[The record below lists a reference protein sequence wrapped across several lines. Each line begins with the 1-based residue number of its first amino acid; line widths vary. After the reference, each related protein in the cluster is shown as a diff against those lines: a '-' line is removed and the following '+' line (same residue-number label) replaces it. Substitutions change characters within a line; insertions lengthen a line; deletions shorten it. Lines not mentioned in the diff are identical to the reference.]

1 MFTDMVGYAALGQ
14 KDEPLSLALVEETKR
29 LLRPI
34 FSRHGGKEVKMMGDA
49 FLVEFSNALDAVRCA
64 YDIQR
69 GSREFNIS
77 MPAEK
82 RLKLRVGVHL
92 GDVVESDGDIFGDA
106 VNVASRIEPLAAEGG
121 ICLTQQVYDQVQNKF
136 ELSLVSQG
144 KKMLKNVATP
154 LEVYR
159 VVLPW
164 ENETL
169 VKDQAL
175 ETLRIAVLPFVSLSP
190 DPQDEF
196 FADGLTEEL
205 IDRLCQVRELE
216 VIARTSVMSYKGKEK
231 KAAEIG
237 KELRAGMLVEG
248 SVRKAGN
255 KIRVTAQLINA
266 STEGHLW
273 SSRYDRNLEDIFVVQ
288 SDIAEQVADALR
300 VRLLPS
306 EKKSIEKK
314 PTESTQAYTLYLKGR
329 YYWNERTEDGLVK
342 AITYLEQAVEMDP
355 KYALAYALL
364 SDSHGLL
371 ANYGYVQSK
380 EALPLARKY
389 AEKALR
395 LDDTLAD
402 AHTALASVLWDE
414 WKLEESMVEQE
425 RAIELSPNN
434 ASAHHRYAVALML
447 TGKGQD
453 AMREIRRA
461 EELDP
466 LSPVINAS
474 VAGGLNL
481 LRRYD
486 EAIKEAEESLKLIP
500 DYYNLYQNLGLALVN
515 ASRYDEG
522 ISKLQKAVVL
532 SGNSDST
539 RADLAV
545 GYALSGRTEEATK
558 ILNDLMELSKTK
570 YVSPVSMA
578 SVCAAEGK
586 RDEAIQWLEKARDER
601 SATLTYVMN
610 DPVFMDALG
619 DDPRFLALMA
629 KMREG

>member
-1 MFTDMVGYAALGQ
+1 MFTDMVGYTALGQ
-14 KDEPLSLALVEETKR
+14 KDESLSLALVEETKK

-34 FSRHGGKEVKMMGDA
+34 FVRHNGREVKMMGDA
-49 FLVEFSNALDAVRCA
+49 FLVEFANALDAVRCA

-77 MPAEK
+77 MPTEK

-92 GDVVESDGDIFGDA
+92 GDVVESHGDIFGDA

-136 ELSLVSQG
+136 ELPFVSLGNKV
-144 KKMLKNVATP
+144 LKNVVTP

-169 VKDQAL
+169 VKEQAL
-175 ETLRIAVLPFVSLSP
+175 ERRRIAVLPFVSLSP
-190 DPQDEF
+190 DPNDEF

-216 VIARTSVMSYKGKEK
+216 VIARTSVMTYKKKEK

-237 KELRAGMLVEG
+237 KELRAGTLVEG

-273 SSRYDRNLEDIFVVQ
+273 SSRYDKSLEDIFAVQ

-300 VRLLPS
+300 VRLLPN
-306 EKKSIEKK
+306 EKKAIEKK
-314 PTESTQAYTLYLKGR
+314 TTKSTQAYTLYLKGR

-342 AITYLEQAVEMDP
+342 AISYLEQAVDLDSNF
-355 KYALAYALL
+355 ALAYALL
-364 SDSHGLL
+364 SDSHALL
-371 ANYGYVQSK
+371 ANYGLRQSK
-380 EALPLARKY
+380 EALPIARKY
-389 AEKALR
+389 AETALQ
-395 LDDTLAD
+395 LDDTLGD
-402 AHTALASVLWDE
+402 AHAALAAVLWNE
-414 WKLEESMVEQE
+414 WKLKDFFAELEK
-425 RAIELSPNN
+425 AIELSPNN
-434 ASAHHRYAVALML
+434 ASAHHRYAIALML

-461 EELDP
+461 KELDP
-466 LSPVINAS
+466 LSPMINAS

-500 DYYNLYQNLGLALVN
+500 DYYSLYDVLGLSLVK

-532 SGNSDST
+532 SGNSDSIK
-539 RADLAV
+539 ADLAV

-558 ILNDLMELSKTK
+558 ILNELLELPKTK
-570 YVSPVSMA
+570 YVSPVSIA
-578 SVCAAEGK
+578 SVYAAEGK
-586 RDEAIQWLEKARDER
+586 RDEAIKWLEKAHDER

-610 DPVFMDALG
+610 DPLFFDALG
-619 DDPRFLALMA
+619 KDPRFLALMA